1 MDTIVVLTLL
11 TAVCVTYIIYV
22 YFDMIH
28 LIEAQQRRISD
39 MATMLQIAEYHTDK
53 PYYTSLSVGQMP
65 NEFPNWLYKTKREKL
80 VQSLEPSE
88 SLKEEK

>member
-1 MDTIVVLTLL
+1 MNFIVALSVLTS
-11 TAVCVTYIIYV
+11 ACVAYIVYV

-28 LIEAQQRRISD
+28 VIEAQKRRISD

-65 NEFPNWLYKTKREKL
+65 YEFPNWLYKTKREKL
-80 VQSLEPSE
+80 VQSLSSPE
-88 SLKEEK
+88 SQTEAA